1 VPGAVLSIGSAAQV
15 DEYVRG
21 LLADV
26 AADGGFIL
34 STGVVA
40 DDAKP
45 ENFAAMMEAGRRYG
59 S

>member
-1 VPGAVLSIGSAAQV
+1 VLSIGSAAQV
-15 DEYVRG
+15 DEYVRA

-59 S
+59 G